1 LMGSKDRLSYT
12 VLGERVNLASRLC
25 SNAGPMEI
33 LIDETT
39 HERVG
44 AVIAAAALPGL
55 ALKGFRDA
63 MAAYRV
69 RAF

>member
-1 LMGSKDRLSYT
+1 
-12 VLGERVNLASRLC
+12 
-25 SNAGPMEI
+25 MEI